1 MITDGH
7 IDAFLEMLT
16 AEGGAAQNTITAY
29 HADLQDFLRFM
40 TPLQTQWADVTP
52 SRLGDY
58 LAEMA
63 ENGCAVRTQ
72 ARRLSTLRQFFLFL
86 VREGVR
92 VENPAVDISM
102 PKITVSLPR
111 YLSEAELDE
120 LFRTAAGWPGPAGRK
135 ISAGLEILYSTGL
148 RISEL
153 LALPVSA
160 LSTDATHLIIKGKG
174 GRERVVPLS
183 SAAKLAAL
191 RLREG
196 SKKPV
201 RFLFPG
207 RDIRYPMTR
216 QGFALLLKQ
225 LAARAK
231 IDPVRLSPHVLRH
244 SFASHL
250 LARGAD
256 IRSVQKLLGHADIST
271 TQIYTHVLSERLEKL
286 VKDHH
291 PLSRGHVKD

>member
-286 VKDHH
+286 VRDHH